1 MVFFIFLT
9 LCTGRKEGANNQLL
23 FADSVKNLPKIID
36 KSMKNAIL
44 ERLGAVLGASWSC
57 LGRPGAVLGR
67 LGAILGRFGAVL
79 EPS

>member
-1 MVFFIFLT
+1 MTI
-9 LCTGRKEGANNQLL
+9 L
-23 FADSVKNLPKIID
+23 FADSIKNLPKVIET
-36 KSMKNAIL
+36 SMKNAVL
-44 ERLGAVLGASWSC
+44 ERLGAVLGASWSR